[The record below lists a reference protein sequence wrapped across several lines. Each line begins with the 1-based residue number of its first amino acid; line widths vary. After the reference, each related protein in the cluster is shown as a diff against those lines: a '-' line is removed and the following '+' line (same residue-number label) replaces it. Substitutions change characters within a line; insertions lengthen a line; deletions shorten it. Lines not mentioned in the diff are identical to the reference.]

1 MTEALR
7 LLQKHGICKPKV
19 LIIVVFFYFMLGDKM
34 TILSDRDIKKAL
46 KEKRIVIEGLDEE
59 QIGPSSV
66 DLKLGNQFRIFRH
79 SEMTH
84 IDPRQNDSEHLTTLY
99 EMPEDKPFI
108 IHPGEFILANT
119 MEYIKLPDDLIAR
132 MDGRSS
138 WGRLGIVIHS
148 TAGSVHPGFEG
159 QLTLEITNSNK
170 VPVKLWPGS
179 RICQLTFET
188 LTSPSEHP
196 YNKRKDSKYL
206 KQKGPGISKI
216 SKE

>member
-1 MTEALR
+1 
-7 LLQKHGICKPKV
+7 
-19 LIIVVFFYFMLGDKM
+19 M
-34 TILSDRDIKKAL
+34 TILSDRDIKKYL
-46 KEKRIVIEGLDEE
+46 KQDKIVIEGLEDE
-59 QIGPSSV
+59 QIGSSSV
-66 DLKLGNQFRIFRH
+66 DLKLGNKFRVFRY

-84 IDPRQNDSEHLTTLY
+84 IDPREEYSEHLTNLY
-99 EMPEDKPFI
+99 EMPDDKPFI

-119 MEYIKLPDDLIAR
+119 KEYIKLPDDLIAR

-159 QLTLEITNSNK
+159 QLTLEITNLSK

-188 LTSPSEHP
+188 LSSPSEQP
-196 YNKRKDSKYL
+196 YNKRKSSKYL

>member
-1 MTEALR
+1 
-7 LLQKHGICKPKV
+7 
-19 LIIVVFFYFMLGDKM
+19 M

-46 KEKRIVIEGLDEE
+46 VEGKIVIEGLNEE
-59 QIGPSSV
+59 QIGSSSV
-66 DLKLGNQFRIFRH
+66 DLRLGNQFRIFRH

-84 IDPRQNDSEHLTTLY
+84 IDPKQNDSEHLTTLY
-99 EMPEDKPFI
+99 EMEEDKPFI
-108 IHPGEFILANT
+108 IHPGEFILSNT
-119 MEYIKLPDDLIAR
+119 KEYIKLPDDLIAR

-159 QLTLEITNSNK
+159 QLTLEITNLSK

-188 LTSPSEHP
+188 LTSPSEQP
-196 YNKRKDSKYL
+196 YNKRESSKYL
-206 KQKGPGISKI
+206 KQKGPGVSKI
-216 SKE
+216 SRE

>member
-1 MTEALR
+1 
-7 LLQKHGICKPKV
+7 
-19 LIIVVFFYFMLGDKM
+19 M
-34 TILSDRDIKKAL
+34 TILSDRDIKKAIE
-46 KEKRIVIEGLDEE
+46 EKKIVITDLGEG

-66 DLKLGNQFRIFRH
+66 DLRLGSQFRIFRH

-84 IDPRQNDSEHLTTLY
+84 IDPKKNNADQLTMLY
-99 EMPEDKPFI
+99 DLEEGQPFI

-119 MEYIKLPDDLIAR
+119 MEYVKLPDDLIAR

-159 QLTLEITNSNK
+159 QLTLEVTNLSK
-170 VPVKLWPGS
+170 IPVKLWPGS

-188 LTSPSEHP
+188 LSSPSEHP

-206 KQKGPGISKI
+206 GQKGPNASKI
-216 SKE
+216 SRD

>member
-1 MTEALR
+1 
-7 LLQKHGICKPKV
+7 
-19 LIIVVFFYFMLGDKM
+19 MLGDIM
-34 TILSDRDIKKAL
+34 TILSDKDIKNAL
-46 KEKRIVIEGLDEE
+46 KEGKIVIEDLKEE
-59 QIGPSSV
+59 QIGSSSV
-66 DLKLGNQFRIFRH
+66 DLRMGNKFRVFRH

-84 IDPRQNDSEHLTTLY
+84 IDPRENSSEHLTTLY
-99 EMPEDKPFI
+99 EMENDKPFI

-119 MEYIKLPDDLIAR
+119 KEYIKLPDDLIAR

-159 QLTLEITNSNK
+159 QLTLEITNLSK

-188 LTSPSEHP
+188 LTSPSETP
-196 YNKRKDSKYL
+196 YNKRKSSKYL
-206 KQKGPGISKI
+206 KQRGPGISKI